1 MGSELEVDERGL
13 IAHEEVGA
21 DEDGKIENPSHG
33 AIGKERAVRDLEG
46 MFLLSLHP
54 FDEQDDAAVD
64 ERCVAVF
71 RERAVK
77 LTEHAADV
85 APSLSDVLGAEDNP
99 SDDHET
105 ESRQHLQRLLP

>member
-1 MGSELEVDERGL
+1 M
-13 IAHEEVGA
+13 
-21 DEDGKIENPSHG
+21 
-33 AIGKERAVRDLEG
+33 RDLEG

-71 RERAVK
+71 RECAVE